1 MFKRVLI
8 PTDGSKLARK
18 AIKAGVVLAKKLG
31 ARVTGYYAMETMQPY
46 AYADGYIMSA
56 AMLKN
61 FEERARELGR
71 KYLAEVQKAAKAA
84 RVPCD
89 VVMTKP
95 ATPAQG
101 IIDAARR
108 KRCDVIFMASHGRGE
123 LAALVLGSV
132 TQKVLARSRIP
143 VLVFR

>member
-31 ARVTGYYAMETMQPY
+31 ASVTGYYALETMPPY
-46 AYADGYIMSA
+46 AYSEGYMIDASV
-56 AMLKN
+56 LKA
-61 FEERARELGR
+61 FEGRAREVGQ
-71 KYLAEVQKAAKAA
+71 KHLAEVEKAAKAA
-84 RVPCD
+84 RVRCD
-89 VVMTKP
+89 VFMTKP
-95 ATPAQG
+95 STPAQG

-123 LAALVLGSV
+123 LATLVLGSV

>member
-18 AIKAGVVLAKKLG
+18 AIKAGVRLAKKLG
-31 ARVTGYYAMETMQPY
+31 ARVIGYYAMETMQPY
-46 AYADGYIMSA
+46 VYTDGYIIST
-56 AMLKN
+56 AMLKD
-61 FEERARELGR
+61 FEDRARGLGR
-71 KYLAEVQKAAKAA
+71 KYLAEVEKAAKAA

-89 VVMTKP
+89 VLITRP
-95 ATPAQG
+95 TTAAQG
-101 IIDAARR
+101 IIDAGR
-108 KRCDVIFMASHGRGE
+108 KQRCDVIFMASHGRGE

>member
-31 ARVTGYYAMETMQPY
+31 AKVTGYYAMETLQPY
-46 AYADGYIMSA
+46 VYTDGYILNA
-56 AMLKN
+56 ATLKG

-71 KYLAEVQKAAKAA
+71 KHLGEVEKAAKAA

-89 VVMTKP
+89 TVMTKS

-101 IIDAARR
+101 IIDAATK

>member
-31 ARVTGYYAMETMQPY
+31 ASVTGYYALETMQPY
-46 AYADGYIMSA
+46 AYSEGYMIDA
-56 AMLKN
+56 AVLKA
-61 FEERARELGR
+61 FEGRARELGR
-71 KYLAEVQKAAKAA
+71 KHLAEVEKAAKAA
-84 RVPCD
+84 RVRCD

-101 IIDAARR
+101 IIDAARK

-123 LAALVLGSV
+123 LATLVLGSV

>member
-18 AIKAGVVLAKKLG
+18 AIKAGVRLAKKLG
-31 ARVTGYYAMETMQPY
+31 ARVIGYYAMETMQPY
-46 AYADGYIMSA
+46 VYTDGYIIST
-56 AMLKN
+56 AMLKD
-61 FEERARELGR
+61 FEERARGLGR
-71 KYLAEVQKAAKAA
+71 KYLAEVEKAAKAA

-89 VVMTKP
+89 TLITKP
-95 ATPAQG
+95 ATAAQG
-101 IIDAARR
+101 IIDAARK
-108 KRCDVIFMASHGRGE
+108 KRCDVVFMASHGRGE
-123 LAALVLGSV
+123 LATLFLGSV

>member
-8 PTDGSKLARK
+8 PTDGSKVARK
-18 AIKAGVVLAKKLG
+18 AIKAGVRLARQLG
-31 ARVTGYYAMETMQPY
+31 AKVIGYYAIELQPY
-46 AYADGYIMSA
+46 AYSDGYIIDLTT
-56 AMLKN
+56 LKS
-61 FEERARELGR
+61 FEDRARALGR

-89 VVMTKP
+89 VVVARPVT
-95 ATPAQG
+95 AAQG
-101 IIDAARR
+101 IIDAARK

-123 LAALVLGSV
+123 LASLVLGSV

>member
-18 AIKAGVVLAKKLG
+18 AIRAGVRLAKQLG
-31 ARVTGYYAMETMQPY
+31 ARVTGYYAIEMLQPY
-46 AYADGYIMSA
+46 AYSDGYIIDTTT
-56 AMLKN
+56 LKG
-61 FEERARELGR
+61 FEESARKLGR
-71 KYLAEVQKAAKAA
+71 KHLAEIERAAKAA
-84 RVPCD
+84 RVRCD
-89 VVMTKP
+89 VVMTRP
-95 ATPAQG
+95 ATAAQG

>member
-18 AIKAGVVLAKKLG
+18 AIRAGVRLAKKLG
-31 ARVTGYYAMETMQPY
+31 ARVTGYTALEAMQPY
-46 AYADGYIMSA
+46 VYTDGYILDASL
-56 AMLKN
+56 LKDV
-61 FEERARELGR
+61 EERGRKLGR
-71 KYLAEVQKAAKAA
+71 KHLAEVAKAAKAA
-84 RVPCD
+84 RVRCD
-89 VVMTKP
+89 LVMTKP
-95 ATPAQG
+95 ATAAQG
-101 IIDAARR
+101 IIDAARK

-123 LAALVLGSV
+123 LATLVLGSV

>member
-18 AIKAGVVLAKKLG
+18 AIKAGVVLAKELG
-31 ARVTGYYAMETMQPY
+31 ARVTGYYAMETLQPY
-46 AYADGYIMSA
+46 LYTDGYVLSA
-56 AMLKN
+56 VTLKN

-71 KYLAEVQKAAKAA
+71 KYLAEVEKAARAA

-89 VVMTKP
+89 IVMTKP

-101 IIDAARR
+101 IVDAARKR
-108 KRCDVIFMASHGRGE
+108 RCDVIFMASHGRGE